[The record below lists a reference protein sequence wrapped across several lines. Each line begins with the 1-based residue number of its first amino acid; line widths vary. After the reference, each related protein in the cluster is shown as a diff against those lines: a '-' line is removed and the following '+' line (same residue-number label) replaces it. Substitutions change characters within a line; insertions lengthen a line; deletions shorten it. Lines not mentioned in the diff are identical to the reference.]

1 LSRPLRILALVDE
14 RLKPPEN
21 PKSSEL
27 RTADWKMEYD
37 VVATLANAG
46 HEVHTLGVGSDL
58 GAIRAAVEERKP
70 QAVFNLLE
78 DFHGV
83 PIYDQNVVSYLELLQ
98 VPYTGCNPRGLLLA
112 RDKAISKM
120 LLASH
125 RIPTPEFAVFRRGQK
140 FRRPARLRFP
150 LIVKSL
156 NKEGS
161 VGISQASIVH
171 GDEELAARVKLMHER
186 HGTHAIA
193 EQYVDGRELYVG
205 VVGNDRLQVF
215 PTWELG
221 FTKLPDDAPRIATQR
236 VKWDP
241 AYQKKVG
248 VKTSAAKD
256 LPNGV
261 AQAIPR
267 LAKRVFRALQLNGYA
282 RIDFRLAADGRP
294 FVLEANP
301 NPQLAYGED
310 FAESAEH
317 AGLGYPELLQ
327 RIVQLG
333 MSWSPER
340 TG

>member
-1 LSRPLRILALVDE
+1 
-14 RLKPPEN
+14 
-21 PKSSEL
+21 
-27 RTADWKMEYD
+27 M
-37 VVATLANAG
+37 
-46 HEVHTLGVGSDL
+46 
-58 GAIRAAVEERKP
+58 
-70 QAVFNLLE
+70 
-78 DFHGV
+78 
-83 PIYDQNVVSYLELLQ
+83 
-98 VPYTGCNPRGLLLA
+98 
-112 RDKAISKM
+112 
-120 LLASH
+120 
-125 RIPTPEFAVFRRGQK
+125 
-140 FRRPARLRFP
+140 
-150 LIVKSL
+150 
-156 NKEGS
+156 
-161 VGISQASIVH
+161 
-171 GDEELAARVKLMHER
+171 
-186 HGTHAIA
+186 
-193 EQYVDGRELYVG
+193 
-205 VVGNDRLQVF
+205 
-215 PTWELG
+215 
-221 FTKLPDDAPRIATQR
+221 
-236 VKWDP
+236 KWDP

-248 VKTSAAKD
+248 VKTSAAND

>member
-1 LSRPLRILALVDE
+1 MKRALRILALVDE

-21 PKSSEL
+21 PRTSEL
-27 RTADWKMEYD
+27 KTADWKMEYD

-58 GAIRAAVEERKP
+58 GAIRDAIEERKP
-70 QAVFNLLE
+70 QVVFNLLE

-120 LLASH
+120 LLSSH

-140 FRRPARLRFP
+140 FRRPSRLRFP

-171 GDEELAARVKLMHER
+171 TDEELAARVKLMHER

-193 EQYVDGRELYVG
+193 EQYIDGRELYVG

-215 PTWELG
+215 PTWELS
-221 FTKLPDDAPRIATQR
+221 FKKLPDEAPRIATER
-236 VKWDP
+236 IKWDP

-248 VKTSAAKD
+248 VSTSAAKD
-256 LPNGV
+256 LPNGL
-261 AQAIPR
+261 AHAIPR

-282 RIDFRLAADGRP
+282 RIDMRLDAEGRP

-310 FAESAEH
+310 FAESAEQ
-317 AGLGYPELLQ
+317 AGLDYPELLQ

>member
-1 LSRPLRILALVDE
+1 MKRPLRILALVDE

-21 PKSSEL
+21 PRTSEL
-27 RTADWKMEYD
+27 KTADWKMEYD

-58 GAIRAAVEERKP
+58 GAIRDAIDERKP
-70 QAVFNLLE
+70 QVVFNLLE

-125 RIPTPEFAVFRRGQK
+125 RIPTPEFAVFRRGQR

-161 VGISQASIVH
+161 VGISQASIVNT
-171 GDEELAARVKLMHER
+171 DEELAARVKLMHER

-193 EQYVDGRELYVG
+193 EQYIDGRELYVG
-205 VVGNDRLQVF
+205 VIGNDRLRVF

-221 FTKLPDDAPRIATQR
+221 FKNLPDEAPRIATER
-236 VKWDP
+236 VKWSP

-248 VKTSAAKD
+248 VSTSAAKD
-256 LPNGV
+256 LPAG
-261 AQAIPR
+261 AAHAIPR

-282 RIDFRLAADGRP
+282 RIDMRLDAQGRP

-310 FAESAEH
+310 FAESAEQ
-317 AGLGYPELLQ
+317 AGLDYPDLLQ